1 MGLFKRRAPRAE
13 VPPAV
18 VAALELAKGERVLA
32 FGVDDNTG
40 AFVVATTFCLA
51 VVSLAVV
58 ESAVVTSNVAPATA
72 KTSTAKTSTAGSST
86 AETSTAETSTVTPAT
101 ARTSTAK
108 TSTAMP
114 ATAATAT
121 AATATVVRTLRRRW
135 LSVDAG
141 AWEPETATL
150 TVTWAEGG
158 RGAQWSFRDQETLLP
173 ETLRERVQASVVI
186 ATRLTLG
193 DRRNG
198 RVAIRQDFATRE
210 LISQTILGRYTRA
223 DDPEV
228 QAHVQAALAH
238 LRDQVGLPA

>member
-1 MGLFKRRAPRAE
+1 MGLFNRRAPRAE
-13 VPPAV
+13 LPPAV
-18 VAALELAKGERVLA
+18 LAALELAKGERVLS

-40 AFVVATTFCLA
+40 AFVVATTHSLA
-51 VVSLAVV
+51 VVSLTAVT
-58 ESAVVTSNVAPATA
+58 ADVVPA
-72 KTSTAKTSTAGSST
+72 T
-86 AETSTAETSTVTPAT
+86 AETSTAETSTAERP
-101 ARTSTAK
+101 
-108 TSTAMP
+108 
-114 ATAATAT
+114 TAA
-121 AATATVVRTLRRRW
+121 RTLRRRW

-158 RGAQWSFRDQETLLP
+158 RGAQWSFRGQETLLP

-193 DRRNG
+193 DRRSG

>member
-1 MGLFKRRAPRAE
+1 MGLFDRRASRAE
-13 VPPAV
+13 PPAAV
-18 VAALELAKGERVLA
+18 VAALELVRGERVLA

-40 AFVVATTFCLA
+40 GHVIATTYGLA
-51 VVSLAVV
+51 VVSLDLLAPT
-58 ESAVVTSNVAPATA
+58 AVAP
-72 KTSTAKTSTAGSST
+72 T
-86 AETSTAETSTVTPAT
+86 AEV
-101 ARTSTAK
+101 
-108 TSTAMP
+108 
-114 ATAATAT
+114 
-121 AATATVVRTLRRRW
+121 TLRRRW
-135 LSVDAG
+135 LAVDAG

-150 TVTWAEGG
+150 TVTWADGG
-158 RGAQWSFRDQETLLP
+158 RGAQWSFRDQQTLLP

-210 LISQTILGRYTRA
+210 LIPQTILGRYTRA

-238 LRDQVGLPA
+238 LRDQVGLPS